1 MAKNGTPK
9 SSRLAKRAD
18 LGVQLND
25 RLLDMELELR
35 TLAGVIATLRIFS
48 ETDEPVEAIAISI
61 LARCG
66 GEAVETLSS
75 HWRSIREIA
84 REDQVHGG

>member
-9 SSRLAKRAD
+9 SSHLAKRAD

-35 TLAGVIATLRIFS
+35 TLAGVIAALRIFS
-48 ETDEPVEAIAISI
+48 ETDEPVETIAISI

-75 HWRSIREIA
+75 QWRSIREIA
-84 REDQVHGG
+84 REDQL